1 MKRFSFKV
9 SPAQAGLRI
18 DQFLAECDMGLS
30 RRKIRAVLDAG
41 GVWRN
46 RTRIRVASRTVEAG
60 DRIDVEFAPET
71 LGKLKVRAAQLALS
85 DADILHDDKFV
96 IAINKPAGLP
106 SQETRDQSVVHARPL
121 LETWLKSKGRQEKDL
136 VLVHRLDKETSGVLL
151 FAKSGKIAAWLTDQ
165 FRGREVKKIYDAVV
179 HGVPSQRTFEQR
191 CWLSPIDKRTG
202 LVQPVRSGGKLA
214 ITRFEVAESGMGLS
228 LITCWPET
236 GRSHQIR
243 VHLAMAGHG
252 IVGDKRYG
260 AATVGLQGEMAV
272 IASERHLLHARSI
285 AFVPGPGCSSVEI
298 TAPHPK
304 GFARFVEL
312 MHSVTV

>member
-1 MKRFSFKV
+1 MKRFNFKV
-9 SPAQAGLRI
+9 APHQAGLRI

-46 RTRIRVASRTVEAG
+46 RARIRVASRTVEAG
-60 DRIDVEFAPET
+60 DRIEVEFAVET
-71 LGKLKVRAAQLALS
+71 LGKLKVRAAQLALR
-85 DADILHDDKFV
+85 DEDILYDDESV

-121 LETWLKSKGRQEKDL
+121 LETWLKSKGRHERDL

-151 FAKSGKIAAWLTDQ
+151 FAKSGKIATWLTDQ
-165 FRGREVKKIYDAVV
+165 FRSRDVTKIYDAVV
-179 HGVPSQRTFEQR
+179 YGTPSPPTFEQR
-191 CWLSPIDKRTG
+191 CHLSAIDKKTG
-202 LVQPVRSGGKLA
+202 LVEPVHSGGKLA
-214 ITRFEVAESGMGLS
+214 VTRFQVASTGMGLS
-228 LITCWPET
+228 LVTCWPET

-260 AATVGLQGEMAV
+260 KPSIQLQTDMAV

-285 AFVPGPGCSSVEI
+285 SFTPAPGRNKVTI

-304 GFARFVEL
+304 SLARFVDL
-312 MHSVTV
+312 MSSASI